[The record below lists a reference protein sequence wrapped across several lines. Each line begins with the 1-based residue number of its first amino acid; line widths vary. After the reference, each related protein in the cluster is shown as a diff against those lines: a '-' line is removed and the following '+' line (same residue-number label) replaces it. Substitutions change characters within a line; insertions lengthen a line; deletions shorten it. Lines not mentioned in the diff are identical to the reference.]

1 MPDDQPETPY
11 LELLVRGAPAEAYER
26 PVLRA
31 RADKAPADRLAA
43 LERAKLLALRV
54 RGELEGRRRR
64 EAELSALFETAHD
77 LAGLR
82 DLDAVLQAIVQRARS
97 LLGTEVAYLTLND
110 PTAGDTY
117 MRVTDG
123 SVSARFQQLRLGM
136 GEGLGGLVAQTAR
149 PYVTESYFHD
159 PRFQHTGTIDAGVR
173 DEGLVAILGVPLLL
187 GSGVI
192 GVLFAAD
199 RRARVFEREQIAL
212 LGSFA
217 AHAAV
222 AIDTAHLLA
231 ETRTALTELEAA
243 NEIIRDRS
251 GVIERASDVH
261 DRLTELVLRG
271 GGVHDVADAVAE
283 VLSGSVEFVEADEA
297 PAAAVDRSRADGRA
311 VRDGEQDWVAA
322 VSAGGE
328 LLGALILRGHPRL
341 DPVDQRT
348 LERAAMVTSLLQLAR
363 RSAGEAEQRVRGEL
377 LDDLLDAP
385 DREPRLLRERAARL
399 RADLDAPHVV
409 LAASIDA
416 PGTGTPAAGPGG
428 PSAGGFGGTPTGG
441 FDGAFRCGPGGAPGG
456 GSGGTAG
463 GGSGGMPRSGFG
475 GASRSGPGGAPGGG
489 SGSTPRSG
497 SNDAPRSGPGG
508 THGSGS
514 GGRPG
519 GGSGGAPVGGSG
531 GMPRSGFGGASRSG
545 LGGTPGGGPG
555 GTPGGGPGGAPGD
568 GPGGTPGSGS
578 GGAPVGGSGG
588 MPRSGS
594 NDASRSGPGGAP
606 VGGSGGMPTGGPGGA
621 SRSGSGGAA
630 GSGAGGAHAEDA
642 AGRRRLWSA
651 ASHLAATRH
660 GLAATRDGGTVLLL
674 PLAEGDTAD
683 ALARRTARQLGTAV
697 HAPVTVG
704 ASAPVAAPA
713 GRPGEVA
720 AGYAEARR
728 CLAALRALGRAGQG
742 AAVEDFGFLGLL
754 LAGTRDGAPD
764 GTGVQDFVT
773 RTLGPVLD
781 YDERRGTELIRTLDA
796 YFAGGMSPA
805 RTKDALHVHVNT
817 VAQRLERVGR
827 LLGPDWQSPARS
839 LEIQLAL
846 RLHRLASALGY

>member
-1 MPDDQPETPY
+1 MPVTMPDDRPEAPY

-31 RADKAPADRLAA
+31 RADKAPAELLAA

-149 PYVTESYFHD
+149 PYVTENYFDD
-159 PRFQHTGTIDAGVR
+159 PRFQHTHAIDAGVR

-231 ETRTALTELEAA
+231 ETRTALAELEAA

-251 GVIERASDVH
+251 RVIERASDVH

-271 GGVHDVADAVAE
+271 GGVHDVADALAE
-283 VLSGSVEFVEADEA
+283 VLSGSVEFLETDEA
-297 PAAAVDRSRADGRA
+297 PAAAVDRSRADGHA
-311 VRDGEQDWVAA
+311 VRDGEEDWVAA

-328 LLGALILRGHPRL
+328 LLGALVLRGHPRL
-341 DPVDQRT
+341 DPMDQRT

-399 RADLDAPHVV
+399 RADLDTPHVV
-409 LAASIDA
+409 LAAGIEA
-416 PGTGTPAAGPGG
+416 PDTGTPAVGP
-428 PSAGGFGGTPTGG
+428 
-441 FDGAFRCGPGGAPGG
+441 CGAPG
-456 GSGGTAG
+456 
-463 GGSGGMPRSGFG
+463 
-475 GASRSGPGGAPGGG
+475 SGPG
-489 SGSTPRSG
+489 T
-497 SNDAPRSGPGG
+497 
-508 THGSGS
+508 
-514 GGRPG
+514 
-519 GGSGGAPVGGSG
+519 
-531 GMPRSGFGGASRSG
+531 
-545 LGGTPGGGPG
+545 TPGGGPG
-555 GTPGGGPGGAPGD
+555 TTPGGGPGTAP
-568 GPGGTPGSGS
+568 
-578 GGAPVGGSGG
+578 A
-588 MPRSGS
+588 
-594 NDASRSGPGGAP
+594 SGPGGARA
-606 VGGSGGMPTGGPGGA
+606 SGPGGA
-621 SRSGSGGAA
+621 SGSRPGGAP
-630 GSGAGGAHAEDA
+630 GA
-642 AGRRRLWSA
+642 
-651 ASHLAATRH
+651 
-660 GLAATRDGGTVLLL
+660 
-674 PLAEGDTAD
+674 
-683 ALARRTARQLGTAV
+683 
-697 HAPVTVG
+697 
-704 ASAPVAAPA
+704 
-713 GRPGEVA
+713 
-720 AGYAEARR
+720 
-728 CLAALRALGRAGQG
+728 
-742 AAVEDFGFLGLL
+742 
-754 LAGTRDGAPD
+754 
-764 GTGVQDFVT
+764 
-773 RTLGPVLD
+773 
-781 YDERRGTELIRTLDA
+781 
-796 YFAGGMSPA
+796 
-805 RTKDALHVHVNT
+805 
-817 VAQRLERVGR
+817 
-827 LLGPDWQSPARS
+827 
-839 LEIQLAL
+839 
-846 RLHRLASALGY
+846 

>member
-1 MPDDQPETPY
+1 MPVTMPDDRPEAPY

-31 RADKAPADRLAA
+31 RADKAPADLLAA

-149 PYVTESYFHD
+149 PYVTENYFDD
-159 PRFQHTGTIDAGVR
+159 PRFQHTHAIDAGVR

-231 ETRTALTELEAA
+231 ETRTALAELEAA

-251 GVIERASDVH
+251 RVIERASDVH

-271 GGVHDVADAVAE
+271 GGVHDVADALAE
-283 VLSGSVEFVEADEA
+283 VLSGSVEFLETDEA
-297 PAAAVDRSRADGRA
+297 PAAAVDRSRADGHA
-311 VRDGEQDWVAA
+311 VRDGEEDWVAA

-328 LLGALILRGHPRL
+328 LLGALVLRGHPRL
-341 DPVDQRT
+341 DPMDQRT

-399 RADLDAPHVV
+399 RADLDTPHVV
-409 LAASIDA
+409 LAAGIEA
-416 PGTGTPAAGPGG
+416 PDTGTPAAGPGG
-428 PSAGGFGGTPTGG
+428 APGSGPGTTSGGGPGTAPASGPGGARASGPGG
-441 FDGAFRCGPGGAPGG
+441 ASGSRPGGAPG
-456 GSGGTAG
+456 A
-463 GGSGGMPRSGFG
+463 
-475 GASRSGPGGAPGGG
+475 GPGGGL
-489 SGSTPRSG
+489 
-497 SNDAPRSGPGG
+497 
-508 THGSGS
+508 
-514 GGRPG
+514 
-519 GGSGGAPVGGSG
+519 GGAP
-531 GMPRSGFGGASRSG
+531 
-545 LGGTPGGGPG
+545 
-555 GTPGGGPGGAPGD
+555 
-568 GPGGTPGSGS
+568 
-578 GGAPVGGSGG
+578 
-588 MPRSGS
+588 
-594 NDASRSGPGGAP
+594 
-606 VGGSGGMPTGGPGGA
+606 
-621 SRSGSGGAA
+621 
-630 GSGAGGAHAEDA
+630 AEDA

-660 GLAATRDGGTVLLL
+660 GLAAARDGGTVLLL

-697 HAPVTVG
+697 HAAVTVG
-704 ASAPVAAPA
+704 ASAPVPAPA
-713 GRPGEVA
+713 ARPGDVA

-728 CLAALRALGRAGQG
+728 CLAALRVLDRAGQG
-742 AAVEDFGFLGLL
+742 AAAEDFGFLGLL
-754 LAGTRDGAPD
+754 LAGTREGAPA
-764 GTGVQDFVT
+764 GTGVQDFVH
-773 RTLGPVLD
+773 RTVGAVID

-817 VAQRLERVGR
+817 VAQRLERIGR

-846 RLHRLASALGY
+846 RLHRLASAVGY